1 MHITLNGEPSEVK
14 SRTLAELLEEL
25 RLTEARVAVELNRT
39 LVRRA
44 QLDETP
50 LTENDTV
57 EIVSFVGGG

>member
-1 MHITLNGEPSEVK
+1 VHITLNGEPSEVK